1 MRLARISTPS
11 GPRHVA
17 DDGADWVVVDDV
29 FARPLVRTDER
40 YPQAGAQLLAPVE
53 PRVVLGMAH
62 NSGPADRERP
72 PQAFMKSARTVV
84 SPHDRVQLDPD
95 GGEVRVEG
103 ELTLVIRKECR
114 NISPAQF
121 ADVVLGWTIG
131 NDVTAVD
138 QVPLDDKF
146 TQAKNGDG
154 FTPIGPWIET
164 DLDPSAVTIEVE
176 VDGEC
181 VATSSSANLAWD
193 VVEQLVYLTSH
204 LTLGPGD
211 IVLTGSPG
219 TAAAIVPGSRSTITL
234 AGIGTLHNTVV

>member
-1 MRLARISTPS
+1 MRLARIATAS

-17 DDGADWVVVDDV
+17 AVGEDWVVVKDV
-29 FARPLVRTDER
+29 FARPLVHTGES
-40 YPQAGAQLLAPVE
+40 YPQTGAHLLAPVE

-62 NSGPADRERP
+62 NSGPVDRVLP

-84 SPHDRVQLDPD
+84 GPNDRIQVHPRR
-95 GGEVRVEG
+95 GEVKVEG

-114 NISPAQF
+114 DISPAQF
-121 ADVVLGWTIG
+121 ADVILGWTIG

-138 QVPLDDKF
+138 QTPQDEKM

-164 DLDPSAVTIEVE
+164 DLDPRSVAIKVDI
-176 VDGEC
+176 DGER
-181 VATSSSANLAWD
+181 VAASSTANLAWD

-219 TAAAIVPGSRSTITL
+219 TAATVVPGTSSTITL
-234 AGIGTLHNTVV
+234 TGIGTLRNPIR